1 MNFCSNCGSQNI
13 GLKVPEGDN
22 RPRFVCDDCGEIFY
36 HNPKMVVGCVPR
48 WKEKVLLCKRAIPP
62 RYGYWTLP
70 AGYMENQESAAN
82 GAARE
87 AHEEALAK
95 TRIGNVFTQLS
106 IPHINQVYILFL
118 ADMETA
124 EFGAGEESLD
134 AALFAREEIPW
145 DELAFPVMRKTL
157 ELYFE
162 DADRGR
168 FRTHSGEVW
177 FPSGDRTRPEFKIV
191 SGD

>member
-62 RYGYWTLP
+62 RFGYWTLP

-95 TRIGNVFTQLS
+95 TRIGNVFTQFS

>member
-36 HNPKMVVGCVPR
+36 HNPKIVVGCVPR

-95 TRIGNVFTQLS
+95 TRIGNVFTQFS

-134 AALFAREEIPW
+134 AALFSREEIPW

-177 FPSGDRTRPEFKIV
+177 FPSGDRTKPEFKIV

>member
-95 TRIGNVFTQLS
+95 TRIGNVFTQFS

-118 ADMETA
+118 AAMEPA

>member
-87 AHEEALAK
+87 AHEEALVK
-95 TRIGNVFTQLS
+95 TRIGNVFTQFS

>member
-1 MNFCSNCGSQNI
+1 
-13 GLKVPEGDN
+13 
-22 RPRFVCDDCGEIFY
+22 
-36 HNPKMVVGCVPR
+36 
-48 WKEKVLLCKRAIPP
+48 
-62 RYGYWTLP
+62 
-70 AGYMENQESAAN
+70 MENQESAAH

-95 TRIGNVFTQLS
+95 TRIGNVFTQFS

-118 ADMETA
+118 ADMESA
-124 EFGAGEESLD
+124 EFGTGEESLD
-134 AALFAREEIPW
+134 AALFSREQIPW

-162 DADRGR
+162 DKDRGR
-168 FRTHSGEVW
+168 FRTHSGEIW
-177 FPSGDRTRPEFKIV
+177 FPSGDRTLPEFKLV

>member
-13 GLKVPEGDN
+13 GLKVPQGDN

-36 HNPKMVVGCVPR
+36 QNPKMVVGCIPR
-48 WKEKVLLCKRAIPP
+48 WEDKVLLCKRAIPP

-70 AGYMENQESAAN
+70 AGYMENQESAAH

-87 AHEEALAK
+87 AYEEALAK
-95 TRIGNVFTQLS
+95 TRIGNVFTQFS

-118 ADMETA
+118 ADMESA
-124 EFGAGEESLD
+124 EFGTGEESLD
-134 AALFAREEIPW
+134 AALFSREQIPW

-162 DADRGR
+162 DKDRGR
-168 FRTHSGEVW
+168 FRTHSGEIW
-177 FPSGDRTRPEFKIV
+177 FPSGDRTLPEFKLV

>member
-1 MNFCSNCGSQNI
+1 
-13 GLKVPEGDN
+13 
-22 RPRFVCDDCGEIFY
+22 
-36 HNPKMVVGCVPR
+36 MVVGCVPR
-48 WKEKVLLCKRAIPP
+48 WKKVLLASAPYRLVTAGTCRLAGESGVSRERCGP
-62 RYGYWTLP
+62 RSSRRVFT
-70 AGYMENQESAAN
+70 
-82 GAARE
+82 
-87 AHEEALAK
+87 K
-95 TRIGNVFTQLS
+95 TRIGNVFTQFS

-124 EFGAGEESLD
+124 EFGTGEESLD

-177 FPSGDRTRPEFKIV
+177 FPSGDRTRPE
-191 SGD
+191 

>member
-95 TRIGNVFTQLS
+95 TRIGNVFTQFS

-177 FPSGDRTRPEFKIV
+177 FPNGDRTRPEFKIV

>member
-95 TRIGNVFTQLS
+95 TRIGNVFTQFS

>member
-95 TRIGNVFTQLS
+95 TRIGNVFTQFS

-134 AALFAREEIPW
+134 AALFGREEIPW

>member
-22 RPRFVCDDCGEIFY
+22 RPCFVCDDCGEIFY

-95 TRIGNVFTQLS
+95 TRIGNVFTQFS

-134 AALFAREEIPW
+134 AALFSREQIPW

-162 DADRGR
+162 DKDRGR

-177 FPSGDRTRPEFKIV
+177 FS
-191 SGD
+191 

>member
-95 TRIGNVFTQLS
+95 TRIGNVFTQFS

-134 AALFAREEIPW
+134 AVLFAREEIPW

>member
-95 TRIGNVFTQLS
+95 TRIGNVFTQFS

-124 EFGAGEESLD
+124 EFGTGEESLD